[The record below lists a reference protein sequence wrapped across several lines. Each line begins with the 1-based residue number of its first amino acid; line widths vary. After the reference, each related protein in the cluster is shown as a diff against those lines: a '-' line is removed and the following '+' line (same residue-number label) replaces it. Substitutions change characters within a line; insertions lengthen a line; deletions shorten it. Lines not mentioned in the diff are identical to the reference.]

1 VWQLVLAKV
10 QDRSMVLALAWQV
23 VLIQTLQL
31 DQVLGSGS
39 AIGSGLASTAG
50 SGSGTANKSGRH
62 STTGSGSG
70 SGSDSTTAGSG
81 FELHRHPKRVVVGT
95 CATVV
100 VVACYSKH
108 RSTCH
113 TMYVLGFLDYLE
125 TADCSMHTRL

>member
-10 QDRSMVLALAWQV
+10 QDRSMVLAQDWQV

-50 SGSGTANKSGRH
+50 SGSGTANESDRH
-62 STTGSGSG
+62 FTTCSG

-100 VVACYSKH
+100 VVVACYSKH
-108 RSTCH
+108 
-113 TMYVLGFLDYLE
+113 LGSWL
-125 TADCSMHTRL
+125 